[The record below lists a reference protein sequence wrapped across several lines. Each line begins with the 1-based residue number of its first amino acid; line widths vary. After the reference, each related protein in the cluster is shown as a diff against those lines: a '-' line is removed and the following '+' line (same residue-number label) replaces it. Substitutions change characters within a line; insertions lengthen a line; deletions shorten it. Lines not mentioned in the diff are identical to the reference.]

1 VHEVITLNR
10 IAEIRESGSH
20 LAQPLINE
28 LLTAVEQLI
37 ATCRTDDLIIAD
49 KDKEIADLK
58 SAAKYWEK
66 RVRELGDDDV

>member
-1 VHEVITLNR
+1 MHEVITLNR